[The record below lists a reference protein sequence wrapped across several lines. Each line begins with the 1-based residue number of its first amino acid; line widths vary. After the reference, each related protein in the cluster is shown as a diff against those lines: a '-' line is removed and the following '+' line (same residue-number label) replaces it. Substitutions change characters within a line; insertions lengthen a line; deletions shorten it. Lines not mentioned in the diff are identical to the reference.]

1 MEQFIEEII
10 EKNEDLFTIEEKEII
25 NNNKSIINKLYN
37 IIRKDIVNYLL
48 K

>member
-1 MEQFIEEII
+1 MEQFVEEII

-37 IIRKDIVNYLL
+37 VIRKDIVNYLL

>member
-1 MEQFIEEII
+1 MEQFVEEII

>member
-1 MEQFIEEII
+1 MEQFVEEIL